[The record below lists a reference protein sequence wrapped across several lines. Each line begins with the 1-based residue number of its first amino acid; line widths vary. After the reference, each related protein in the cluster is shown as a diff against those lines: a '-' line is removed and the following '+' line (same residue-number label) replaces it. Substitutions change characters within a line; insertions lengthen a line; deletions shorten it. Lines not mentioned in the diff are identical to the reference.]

1 MKEECQVLLR
11 KGVPGSRTD
20 CRRSH
25 PSEQTLEAGERGR
38 ELWKAPIPEAQ
49 ARILNHRGRCSKAE
63 CAASYRFDPWIRKIP
78 LEEGMATHSSVL
90 AWRIPW
96 TEEPGGASVPGVIF
110 LQ

>member
-11 KGVPGSRTD
+11 KGVPGSGTD

-63 CAASYRFDPWIRKIP
+63 CAASQRSGFNY
-78 LEEGMATHSSVL
+78 MHS
-90 AWRIPW
+90 
-96 TEEPGGASVPGVIF
+96 
-110 LQ
+110 